1 MRIFPV
7 FQLAIVLTASMLCFS
22 AFGATNYC
30 HYNESPEETQNILL
44 ANTWINTIKQTAE
57 RTHLEAPNAFSEF
70 RNSTVRR
77 TMPRDKRT
85 IFHKFDPQ
93 TPKHTTRTHETHPS
107 IYIFE
112 DAYAMARTALDNADI
127 AVNSNINVHRL
138 EELRINAAM
147 YNSQLAN
154 MPENVRYKLL
164 VAVSADRIATE
175 ARTNEDLSNRAW
187 LHFVCLSSFLEK
199 LNVNR
204 LDDLILRDE
213 NDNIVL
219 DDKGNAIDLDRRV
232 LNLKETANAFEW
244 WATDPEAGIRLTES
258 NTGYSN
264 AQYWET
270 QFRAYPT
277 ALKPITEFFH
287 KAKDVYYH
295 IWVDIITTQSTMR
308 SSEISAAWLASPMDK
323 FAGHFY
329 EDDALVTDIHQR
341 MVAAMDLVTELDRGT
356 ESPEVKR
363 TKIKNE
369 FNRFAYLAKQAFYLM
384 DRFEKDYFAAD
395 GLQYQIKANPT
406 SQFQRP
412 IIDAKDQSLALYKV
426 NLDNLHRAYDRINGF

>member
-1 MRIFPV
+1 MRTFSV
-7 FQLAIVLTASMLCFS
+7 FQLAILWISSTLCFS
-22 AFGATNYC
+22 AYGATNYC
-30 HYNESPEETQNILL
+30 HYNESPEETQKIQL

-57 RTHLEAPNAFSEF
+57 RTHLEALNAFSEF

-77 TMPRDKRT
+77 TMSRDKRT

-93 TPKHTTRTHETHPS
+93 TPKPTIRTRETHPS

-112 DAYAMARTALDNADI
+112 DAYAMARTVLDNADI

-138 EELRINAAM
+138 EELRVNAAM

-154 MPENVRYKLL
+154 IPENVRHKLL
-164 VAVSADRIATE
+164 VAVSAERIATE
-175 ARTNEDLSNRAW
+175 ARSNKDLSNRAW

-213 NDNIVL
+213 NENIEHDDN
-219 DDKGNAIDLDRRV
+219 GNTIDLDSRI

-244 WATDPEAGIRLTES
+244 WATDPEAGIRLIES

-264 AQYWET
+264 TQDWMT
-270 QFRAYPT
+270 QFSAYST

-295 IWVDIITTQSTMR
+295 IWVDMITTQSTMR
-308 SSEISAAWLASPMDK
+308 SPEISLAWLASPMER
-323 FAGHFY
+323 FSEHFY
-329 EDDALVTDIHQR
+329 EDDALFTDIYNR
-341 MVAAMDLVTELDRGT
+341 MVGAMYLVKAIDEGS
-356 ESPEVKR
+356 ESPDVKR

-406 SQFQRP
+406 SQFQKP
-412 IIDAKDQSLALYKV
+412 IIDAKDQRLTLYKV
-426 NLDNLHRAYDRINGF
+426 NLDNLHRAYD